1 MTIMTTKL
9 YEIISAT
16 QLMHEPW
23 HFVIKVAD
31 ANNTGPT
38 CGQIYSFVDEDNK
51 KLELIPVENSP
62 TGMLTMA
69 DINALARQNREL
81 KEKFDKISNDYDSLI
96 SNLKDL
102 LKDTKDNYFD
112 SNGRNYEC

>member
-1 MTIMTTKL
+1 MTMTTKL

-31 ANNTGPT
+31 FNPNVPI
-38 CGQIYSFVDEDNK
+38 CGQVYSFIDEDNK
-51 KLELIPVENSP
+51 KLKLIPVGNNSNG
-62 TGMLTMA
+62 TLTIA

-81 KEKFDKISNDYDSLI
+81 KEKFDKISNDYDLLLN
-96 SNLKDL
+96 NLKDL
-102 LKDTKDNYFD
+102 IKENTN
-112 SNGRNYEC
+112 NVHNN

>member
-1 MTIMTTKL
+1 MTTKL

-31 ANNTGPT
+31 FNPNVPI
-38 CGQIYSFVDEDNK
+38 CGQVYSFIDEDNK
-51 KLELIPVENSP
+51 KLKLIPGGNNSNG
-62 TGMLTMA
+62 TLTIA

-81 KEKFDKISNDYDSLI
+81 KR
-96 SNLKDL
+96 NL
-102 LKDTKDNYFD
+102 TK
-112 SNGRNYEC
+112 

>member
-31 ANNTGPT
+31 L
-38 CGQIYSFVDEDNK
+38 YH
-51 KLELIPVENSP
+51 
-62 TGMLTMA
+62 
-69 DINALARQNREL
+69 EL
-81 KEKFDKISNDYDSLI
+81 KIKTHLIKEDVNNDNNS
-96 SNLKDL
+96 
-102 LKDTKDNYFD
+102 
-112 SNGRNYEC
+112 